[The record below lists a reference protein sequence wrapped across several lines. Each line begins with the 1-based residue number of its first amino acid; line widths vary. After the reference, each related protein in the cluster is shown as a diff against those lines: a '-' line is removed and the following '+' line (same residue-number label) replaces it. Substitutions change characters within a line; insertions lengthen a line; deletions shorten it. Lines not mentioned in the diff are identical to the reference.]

1 MTDRLDD
8 LLFSIGEEQNDR
20 VDFDQ
25 MYADLL
31 QKQKEEEKKRST
43 RRSRFVR
50 YGAMAACAVALV
62 GIGAAMVNSSR
73 FKAEAPAEAAMTEE
87 CVEGSAAAEE
97 APAEAAPAE
106 EPMMAEA
113 QEAADTAAT
122 EAAPEEGADD
132 KGFKSTATAA
142 GGAGVEIGTCDDAW
156 SRLKA
161 AGIEAEPYDSEDAPE
176 AGYALMTGEGGPQ
189 TFVLVRFD
197 AYEGRITTAALDAQT
212 VVLCGG
218 QGMTLFGAAKGALQ
232 IARAKNEALKKAP

>member
-31 QKQKEEEKKRST
+31 QKQKEEEKKRSI

-62 GIGAAMVNSSR
+62 GIGAAMINSSR
-73 FKAEAPAEAAMTEE
+73 PAPEAAIHAPMSDGYTAA
-87 CVEGSAAAEE
+87 AAAEE

-113 QEAADTAAT
+113 
-122 EAAPEEGADD
+122 APEMKADE
-132 KGFKSTATAA
+132 TAEAGEAA
-142 GGAGVEIGTCDDAW
+142 GGPWDGATLAMQTDDTDDIEIGVCPDAE

-161 AGIEAEPYDSEDAPE
+161 AGIEAEPYDGADAPE
-176 AGYALMTGEGGPQ
+176 AGYALMTGEGEAIWNAGSGVYRVTLNGDIAEQ
-189 TFVLVRFD
+189 LK
-197 AYEGRITTAALDAQT
+197 E
-212 VVLCGG
+212 LC
-218 QGMTLFGAAKGALQ
+218 
-232 IARAKNEALKKAP
+232 E